1 MAHSTIQE
9 VCMTVRVRF
18 APSPT
23 GYLHMGGA
31 RTALFCWLFARK
43 HDGTFILRIED
54 TDLERSTP
62 EMTQGIL
69 DGLGWLGLDWDEGP
83 YMQSEGIPLHRAAA
97 LSLLERGLAYRCFAT
112 PEQLEVQRRDEQA
125 KGGQWRFDPFSR
137 GLSRAESD
145 RLAADGRPFV
155 VRFRV
160 PDDAVVRFAD
170 HVYGE
175 QERTAQ
181 DIEDM
186 ALLRPDGTPL
196 YNLSVVVDDIR
207 MQVTHIIRGQD
218 HLINTFKQVL
228 LYQALGAPLPEFA
241 HLPLILAP
249 GKAKLSKRTHGEV
262 VAVTTYKERGFLP
275 GAFRNFLALLGW
287 APGDDREIL
296 STREMIELF
305 DLDAINR
312 SNAVFNFTEGD
323 PENWTDPKALW
334 MNGVYLTRTPI
345 DELVPF
351 VADTLKRLGLWDEAW
366 AGPERE
372 RFAATVDLIRQRY
385 HSLLDF
391 AGLGRPYFSDDYQLE
406 PEAVERNLAE
416 PRLRE
421 WLPMLATRLAVID
434 PWEHDGVE
442 AAIRALATE
451 LGVKAGVIIN
461 AARTACTGQKVG
473 PGLFEILVV
482 LGRDRVVA
490 RLLRTPSRLP

>member
-1 MAHSTIQE
+1 
-9 VCMTVRVRF
+9 MTVRVRF

-43 HDGTFILRIED
+43 HGGAFILRIED
-54 TDLERSTP
+54 TDLERSTE
-62 EMTQGIL
+62 EMTRGIL
-69 DGLGWLGLDWDEGP
+69 DGLAWLGLDWDEGP
-83 YMQSEGIPLHRAAA
+83 YMQSEGIPLHREAA
-97 LSLLERGLAYRCFAT
+97 LSLLDRGLAYRCFAT
-112 PEQLEVQRRDEQA
+112 PEQLESQRQEEQA

-137 GLSRAESD
+137 HLSRAESD
-145 RLAADGRPFV
+145 RLAAQGRPFV

-175 QERTAQ
+175 QERAAK
-181 DIEDM
+181 DIEDI

-207 MQVTHIIRGQD
+207 MRVSHIIRGQD

-228 LYQALGAPLPEFA
+228 LYQGLGAPLPEFA

-287 APGDDREIL
+287 APGEDREIL
-296 STREMIELF
+296 STEEMIQLF

-323 PENWTDPKALW
+323 PESWTDPKALW

-345 DELVPF
+345 GELLPYVEE
-351 VADTLKRLGLWDEAW
+351 TLRRAGLWDEAW
-366 AGPERE
+366 AGPERA
-372 RFAATVDLIRQRY
+372 RFAATVDLVRQRY

-391 AGLGRPYFSDDYQLE
+391 TGLGRPYFSEEYAFE

-421 WLPMLATRLAVID
+421 WLPALADRLAAVD
-434 PWEHDGVE
+434 SWAHEGVE
-442 AAIRALATE
+442 KAIRALAEE
-451 LGVKAGVIIN
+451 LGVKAGVLIN

-473 PGLFEILVV
+473 PGLFELLVV
-482 LGRDRVVA
+482 LGRARVV
-490 RLLRTPSRLP
+490 SRLHRAATVVGDR

>member
-1 MAHSTIQE
+1 
-9 VCMTVRVRF
+9 MTVRVRF

-43 HDGTFILRIED
+43 HGGTFVLRIED
-54 TDLERSTP
+54 TDLERSTE

-69 DGLGWLGLDWDEGP
+69 DGLRWLGLDWDEGP
-83 YMQSEGIPLHRAAA
+83 YMQSEGIPLHREAA
-97 LSLLERGLAYRCFAT
+97 LSLLDRGLAYRCFAT
-112 PEQLEVQRRDEQA
+112 PEQLEAQRQEEQA

-145 RLAADGRPFV
+145 RLAAQGQPFV

-160 PDDAVVRFAD
+160 PEDAVVRFDD
-170 HVYGE
+170 HVYGP
-175 QERTAQ
+175 QERVAR
-181 DIEDM
+181 DIEDI

-207 MQVTHIIRGQD
+207 MRITHIIRGQD

-228 LYQALGAPLPEFA
+228 LYQGLGASLPEFA

-287 APGDDREIL
+287 APGDDREVL
-296 STREMIELF
+296 TTEEMIALF

-312 SNAVFNFTEGD
+312 ANAVFNFTEGD
-323 PENWTDPKALW
+323 PDNWTDPKALW
-334 MNGVYLTRTPI
+334 MNGVYLTRTPL
-345 DELVPF
+345 DELLPYVEQ
-351 VADTLKRLGLWDEAW
+351 TLQRAGLWDEAW
-366 AGPERE
+366 ADEERA

-391 AGLGRPYFSDDYQLE
+391 AGRGRPYFSDSFELE
-406 PEAVERNLAE
+406 PEAVEKNLAE

-421 WLPMLATRLAVID
+421 WLPMLAERLAAVD
-434 PWEHDGVE
+434 PWAHDGVE
-442 AAIRALATE
+442 QAIRALAE
-451 LGVKAGVIIN
+451 KLGIKAGVLIN

-473 PGLFEILVV
+473 PGLFELLIV
-482 LGRDRVVA
+482 LGRDRVV
-490 RLLRTPSRLP
+490 SRLRQVVSLIPG